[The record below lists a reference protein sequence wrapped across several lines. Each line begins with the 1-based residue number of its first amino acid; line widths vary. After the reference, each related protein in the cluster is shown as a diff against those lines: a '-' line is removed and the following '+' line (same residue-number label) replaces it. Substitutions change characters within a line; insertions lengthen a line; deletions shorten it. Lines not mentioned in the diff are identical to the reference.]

1 MKAGDIVWVFFPY
14 DGRNADKPHPA
25 LVLDVES
32 NGLVNVAYGSSKHVD
47 LSCPRHNEV
56 VVSEREDLKQC
67 GLVVPTRFDLN
78 VRTKMTVQEHRR
90 IGALPQRKY
99 KQLFRAA
106 VHCGLV
112 PA

>member
-1 MKAGDIVWVFFPY
+1 MEAGDIVWVFFPY
-14 DGRNADKPHPA
+14 DGAIADKPHPA
-25 LVLDVES
+25 LVLDVGKHGMVS
-32 NGLVNVAYGSSKHVD
+32 IAYGSSKHVD
-47 LSCPRHNEV
+47 RSCPQPNELV
-56 VVSEREDLKQC
+56 VTEPEDLQQC
-67 GLVVPTRFDLN
+67 GLVVPTRFDLS
-78 VRTKMTVQEHRR
+78 VRTKMTVRDNAK